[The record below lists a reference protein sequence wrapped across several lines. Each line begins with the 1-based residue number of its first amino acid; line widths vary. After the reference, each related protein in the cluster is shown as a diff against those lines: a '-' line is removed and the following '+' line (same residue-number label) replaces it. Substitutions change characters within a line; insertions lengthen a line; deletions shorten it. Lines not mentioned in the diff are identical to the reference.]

1 MRRTQ
6 TNKQGKQQMGKRT
19 RRHLYRMFCMVSLV
33 IAVYLVADLIISGTL
48 NLKVILGFILFLTAI
63 IWGTIN
69 QKLNE
74 EEIRNQER
82 ELKLYQLYIQPLE
95 ELVKEIR
102 VRQHEFDNHINAI
115 LNMHLT
121 VDDYDQLVE
130 CQSAYIHE
138 VRRDSANRYLPL
150 LRISDK
156 VLAGFLYSKIVNAP
170 DGIETDVEVRNW
182 EILSRVS
189 EHTLIEVIGSL
200 ADNAYEA
207 SMETGGRVKI
217 FLDSQDDRLVFEILN
232 RYRKLS
238 IEEIGQFFSYGYSTK
253 EDKGTQKQRGIGLA
267 RVKSLVEKA
276 GGEIT
281 VGQEEIEQENYVYF
295 TVVI

>member
-48 NLKVILGFILFLTAI
+48 NLKVILVFILFLTAI

-102 VRQHEFDNHINAI
+102 VRQHEFDNHIDPEYAS
-115 LNMHLT
+115 
-121 VDDYDQLVE
+121 D
-130 CQSAYIHE
+130 
-138 VRRDSANRYLPL
+138 RR
-150 LRISDK
+150 
-156 VLAGFLYSKIVNAP
+156 
-170 DGIETDVEVRNW
+170 
-182 EILSRVS
+182 
-189 EHTLIEVIGSL
+189 
-200 ADNAYEA
+200 
-207 SMETGGRVKI
+207 
-217 FLDSQDDRLVFEILN
+217 
-232 RYRKLS
+232 
-238 IEEIGQFFSYGYSTK
+238 
-253 EDKGTQKQRGIGLA
+253 
-267 RVKSLVEKA
+267 
-276 GGEIT
+276 
-281 VGQEEIEQENYVYF
+281 
-295 TVVI
+295 

>member
-48 NLKVILGFILFLTAI
+48 NLKVILVFILFLTAI

-130 CQSAYIHE
+130 CQSAYIQD
-138 VRRDSANRYLPL
+138 VYKRQRRMCLNSGLRLWRTEPPHLQLHPGQQRSHIRFKILRKQGIILLPPNTFTEERIICWSIRCGIRGLKQL
-150 LRISDK
+150 L
-156 VLAGFLYSKIVNAP
+156 
-170 DGIETDVEVRNW
+170 
-182 EILSRVS
+182 
-189 EHTLIEVIGSL
+189 
-200 ADNAYEA
+200 
-207 SMETGGRVKI
+207 
-217 FLDSQDDRLVFEILN
+217 
-232 RYRKLS
+232 
-238 IEEIGQFFSYGYSTK
+238 
-253 EDKGTQKQRGIGLA
+253 
-267 RVKSLVEKA
+267 
-276 GGEIT
+276 
-281 VGQEEIEQENYVYF
+281 
-295 TVVI
+295 

>member
-1 MRRTQ
+1 MSHQ
-6 TNKQGKQQMGKRT
+6 TNKQGKQRMEKST
-19 RRHLYRMFCMVSLV
+19 RRRLYRIFCSVSLV
-33 IAVYLVADLIISGTL
+33 IAIYLMMDLIISGTL
-48 NLKVILGFILFLTAI
+48 NLKVILVFILFLTAI

-102 VRQHEFDNHINAI
+102 IRQHEFDNHINAI

-121 VDDYDQLVE
+121 VDNYDQLVE

-138 VRRDSANRYLPL
+138 VRRDSSNRYLPL

-170 DGIETDVEVRNW
+170 DGVETDVEVRNW
-182 EILSRVS
+182 AILSRVS

-200 ADNAYEA
+200 VDNAYEA

-217 FLDSQDDRLVFEILN
+217 FLDSHEDRLVFEILN

-238 IEEIGQFFSYGYSTK
+238 IEEIGQFFPMDILRKNKRGCRS
-253 EDKGTQKQRGIGLA
+253 KGESVW
-267 RVKSLVEKA
+267 RV
-276 GGEIT
+276 
-281 VGQEEIEQENYVYF
+281 
-295 TVVI
+295 

>member
-1 MRRTQ
+1 ME
-6 TNKQGKQQMGKRT
+6 KKT
-19 RRHLYRMFCMVSLV
+19 RKFLYRIFCTVSLL
-33 IAVYLVADLIISGTL
+33 ITIYLVIDLNISGTL
-48 NLKVILGFILFLTAI
+48 NLKVILVFILFLTAI

-130 CQSAYIHE
+130 SQSAYIYE

-170 DGIETDVEVRNW
+170 NGIETDVEVRNW
-182 EILSRVS
+182 ELLSRVS
-189 EHTLIEVIGSL
+189 EHILIEVIGSL
-200 ADNAYEA
+200 VDNAYEA
-207 SMETGGRVKI
+207 SSETGGRVKM
-217 FLDSQDDRLVFEILN
+217 FLDSHDDRLVFEILN

-238 IEEIGQFFSYGYSTK
+238 IEEIEQFFVYGYSTK
-253 EDKGTQKQRGIGLA
+253 EQKGSSKKRGIGLA
-267 RVKSLVEKA
+267 RVKSLIEKT

-281 VGQEEIEQENYVYF
+281 VGQEEIEQENYVHF

>member
-1 MRRTQ
+1 ME
-6 TNKQGKQQMGKRT
+6 KKT
-19 RRHLYRMFCMVSLV
+19 RIFLYRIFCTVSLL
-33 IAVYLVADLIISGTL
+33 IAIYLVFNLVVSGTL
-48 NLKVILGFILFLTAI
+48 NLKVIIILLLLLMAV
-63 IWGTIN
+63 IWGIIN
-69 QKLNE
+69 QKINE
-74 EEIRNQER
+74 DEIRNRER

-121 VDDYDQLVE
+121 VDNYEQLVE
-130 CQSAYIHE
+130 SQSAYIHE

-156 VLAGFLYSKIVNAP
+156 VMAGFLYSKIVSAP

-182 EILSRVS
+182 TLLSRVS
-189 EHTLIEVIGSL
+189 EHILIEVIGSL
-200 ADNAYEA
+200 VDNAYEA
-207 SMETGGRVKI
+207 CVETGGRVKF
-217 FLDSQDDRLVFEILN
+217 FLDSREDRLVFEILN
-232 RYRKLS
+232 RCRRLS
-238 IEEIGQFFSYGYSTK
+238 LEEIGQFFSCGYSTK
-253 EDKGTQKQRGIGLA
+253 EKKGNAGQRGIGLA

-281 VGQEEIEQENYVYF
+281 VGQEEIEQENYVHF